1 MITAMDGIILTTG
14 ETTMA
19 EIHTPDQQDDMMDEA
34 IAQAFVAARR
44 KLDVAHHSRLVKA
57 WELVIDRAVTLSGD
71 GSATVKGADQPEY
84 TVGPSGCDCTD
95 CTSGQAPLGFCKHV
109 LAVAL
114 QKRSMQKFQ
123 DMGAAHGQLAAD
135 AQNSRPQD
143 LPEAPISICLK
154 GTLGGIPNTLVTLR
168 GRDMREIESRA
179 DQVRAGAR
187 YLTGIFDDA
196 PAQPA
201 ETTTAVVAVPT
212 CPDHHTPMKPS
223 KFGGWY
229 CPQPMGD
236 GESFCQQKVR
246 PAKKRAAFVPPAAN
260 HWGGAVCPG
269 SQTLW
274 ADAARADGADE
285 YGLTSDNAELL
296 EHVARALGVIR

>member
-1 MITAMDGIILTTG
+1 MDGITNG

-19 EIHTPDQQDDMMDEA
+19 EIHTQEHQDEMMDEA

-44 KLDVAHHSRLVKA
+44 RLQPEHHSRLVKA
-57 WELVIDRAVTLSGD
+57 WELVVERAVIDNAD
-71 GSATVKGADQPEY
+71 GSHTVKGVDQPEY
-84 TVGPSGCDCTD
+84 LVDPSGCTCTD
-95 CTSGQAPLGFCKHV
+95 CTSGKAPLGLCKHV

-123 DMGAAHGQLAAD
+123 EMAETTA
-135 AQNSRPQD
+135 RPAVHSD

-168 GRDMREIESRA
+168 GRDMREIEIRA

-187 YLTGIFDDA
+187 YLAGIFDDA

-201 ETTTAVVAVPT
+201 ETTTAVVSVPT
-212 CPDHHTPMKPS
+212 CPDHQTPMKPS

-246 PAKKRAAFVPPAAN
+246 PAKKRAPFVPPAAYQ
-260 HWGGAVCPG
+260 PG
-269 SQTLW
+269 L
-274 ADAARADGADE
+274 RG
-285 YGLTSDNAELL
+285 
-296 EHVARALGVIR
+296 

>member
-1 MITAMDGIILTTG
+1 MATDTTQTTA
-14 ETTMA
+14 
-19 EIHTPDQQDDMMDEA
+19 QDDMMDEA

-44 KLDVAHHSRLVKA
+44 RLQPEHHSRLIKA
-57 WELVIDRAVTLSGD
+57 WELVVERAVKDNAD
-71 GSATVKGADQPEY
+71 GSHTVKGVDQPEY
-84 TVGPSGCDCTD
+84 LVNPSGCTCTD
-95 CTSGQAPLGFCKHV
+95 CTSGQAPLGLCKHV

-123 DMGAAHGQLAAD
+123 ELAEALT
-135 AQNSRPQD
+135 RPQASESSTPPAG

-168 GRDMREIESRA
+168 GRDMREIEIRA

-187 YLTGIFDDA
+187 YLAGIFDDA

-201 ETTTAVVAVPT
+201 EIARSWPQGHKMGESTAVVSVPT

-229 CPQPMGD
+229 CPQSTGD
-236 GESFCQQKVR
+236 DPPGGRFCKR
-246 PAKKRAAFVPPAAN
+246 KIPAAKRAPFVPPAAYQPGV
-260 HWGGAVCPG
+260 GG
-269 SQTLW
+269 
-274 ADAARADGADE
+274 
-285 YGLTSDNAELL
+285 
-296 EHVARALGVIR
+296 